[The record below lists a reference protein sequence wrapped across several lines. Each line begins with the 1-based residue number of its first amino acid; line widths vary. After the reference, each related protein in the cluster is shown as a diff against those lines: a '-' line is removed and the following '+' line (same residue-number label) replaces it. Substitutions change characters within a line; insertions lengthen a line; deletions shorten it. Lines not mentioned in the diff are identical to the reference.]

1 MTRRNYPLCP
11 VIYLEAYP
19 YTTMKI
25 ILASLAAAGVGFGAA
40 YLYVSNEKTTEFLKE
55 KSALESQWAES
66 TSKLERELRE
76 AKNRSG
82 RVEQI
87 TETVEVVKTV
97 QKTPKE
103 ILDKLM
109 QLKPPSGSARYA
121 SIREIIHHLES
132 LGEIGPGA
140 LPSIRAFLKQNV
152 DVSYERERERPQNAD
167 GTPQT
172 AGGPGQGGPGGGE
185 RGGFGGGP
193 PPWAGGG
200 GNELPRT
207 EDYYPYSLRI
217 GLFDVVKKIGGTE
230 AENMLAE
237 ALQTTGRGV
246 EVAHLTQLLEDIAP
260 NKYAAFAIAAAK
272 DLLANPLTIENP
284 TRLDEMSKMYL
295 YAILRKY
302 NDTTFVATAQQLV
315 IQADGRVDRS
325 ALAYLTST
333 LKEQSAAM
341 LYSMYNDPRLT
352 NNLDKASIA
361 TSALNYVGMSTTS
374 DQMFRDIMNNEE
386 AGMMRFMALGRLNNG
401 DLSPEV
407 IQSRLQLVQSL
418 QFEDERM
425 QGMVQRTVQSLQNK
439 ANPQAGGDNNDNR
452 RRGFEGVF
460 GGNRGPGGPRN

>member
-1 MTRRNYPLCP
+1 
-11 VIYLEAYP
+11 
-19 YTTMKI
+19 MKI

-40 YLYVSNEKTTEFLKE
+40 YLYVSNEKTTEFQKE
-55 KSALESQWAES
+55 KTALQSQWEES

-76 AKNRSG
+76 AKNRAG
-82 RVEQI
+82 RVEQV

-103 ILDKLM
+103 ILDKLV
-109 QLKPPSGSARYA
+109 QIKPAAGNARYA

-132 LGEIGPGA
+132 LAEIGPGA
-140 LPSIRAFLKQNV
+140 LPSIRTFLKQNV
-152 DVSYERERERPQNAD
+152 DVSYERERERPQNPD

-172 AGGPGQGGPGGGE
+172 TGGPGGGPGGPGGGGGD

-193 PPWAGGG
+193 PPWAGG

-217 GLFDVVKKIGGTE
+217 GLFDVVKKIGGSD
-230 AENMLAE
+230 AETILSE

-246 EVAHLTQLLEDIAP
+246 EVAHLTQLLEEIAP
-260 NKYAAFAIAAAK
+260 NKYAALAISAAK

-284 TRLDEMSKMYL
+284 TRLDEQSKTFL
-295 YAILRKY
+295 YAILRKF
-302 NDTTFVATAQQLV
+302 NDVSFVPTAQQLV
-315 IQADGRVDRS
+315 IQADGRLDRN
-325 ALAYLTST
+325 ALNYLTT
-333 LKEQSAAM
+333 ALKEQSVSS
-341 LYSMYNDPRLT
+341 LYSMYHDARVT
-352 NNLDKASIA
+352 NNFDRAAIA

-386 AGMMRFMALGRLNNG
+386 AGMMRFLALGRLNDG
-401 DLSPEV
+401 TLSPEV
-407 IQSRLQLVQSL
+407 IQSRIQLVQSL
-418 QFEDERM
+418 KFEDERM
-425 QGMVQRTVQSLQNK
+425 QRMVENTIQGLQRK

-452 RRGFEGVF
+452 RRGFDSFFGG

>member
-1 MTRRNYPLCP
+1 
-11 VIYLEAYP
+11 
-19 YTTMKI
+19 MKI
-25 ILASLAAAGVGFGAA
+25 ILACLAAAGVGFGAA
-40 YLYVSNEKTTEFLKE
+40 YLYVSNEQTTAFQKE
-55 KSALESQWAES
+55 KSALESQWTES
-66 TSKLERELRE
+66 KDKLERELRE
-76 AKNRSG
+76 AKNRAG
-82 RVEQI
+82 RVEQV

-103 ILDKLM
+103 ILDKLV
-109 QLKPPSGSARYA
+109 QIKPAAGNARYA

-132 LGEIGPGA
+132 LAEIGPGA
-140 LPSIRAFLKQNV
+140 LPTIRTFLKQNV

-172 AGGPGQGGPGGGE
+172 AGGPGGQGGPGGGD

-217 GLFDVVKKIGGTE
+217 GLYDVVKKIGGGE
-230 AENMLAE
+230 AETILAE
-237 ALQTTGRGV
+237 SLQTTGRGV
-246 EVAHLTQLLEDIAP
+246 EVAHLTQLLEEIAP
-260 NKYAAFAIAAAK
+260 NKYAALAISAAK

-284 TRLDEMSKMYL
+284 TRLDEQSKTFL

-302 NDTTFVATAQQLV
+302 NDLTFVPTAQQLV
-315 IQADGRVDRS
+315 IQADGRLDRN
-325 ALAYLTST
+325 ALGYLTSA
-333 LKEQSAAM
+333 LKEQSVSA
-341 LYSMYNDPRLT
+341 LYSMYHDARVT
-352 NNLDKASIA
+352 NNFDKAAIA

-386 AGMMRFMALGRLNNG
+386 AGMMRFLALGRLNDG
-401 DLSPEV
+401 TLTPEV
-407 IQSRLQLVQSL
+407 IQSRIQLVQSL
-418 QFEDERM
+418 KFEDERM
-425 QGMVQRTVQSLQNK
+425 QGMVQRTIQSLQNK

-452 RRGFEGVF
+452 RRGFETFFGG